1 MPAARVAATADAFVS
16 GHEGK
21 RQNLRVGAFRL
32 EVRERRLLHGG
43 QPLQQLATMME
54 IAIQAIADG
63 EEVCQCV
70 GAQCARC
77 RGQPTLRLSSQSCGN
92 EEPLDRREIHLEFRS
107 EFFNLQPV
115 QFVWVAFRFLLSSG
129 QYALQLSSRVS
140 RWIDYAMRFGLRNA
154 SRPSVRPHS
163 PSGNCGLGSY
173 RTAMVRSCAGT
184 QLRRLA
190 SDATS

>member
-1 MPAARVAATADAFVS
+1 MSQEVELPAARVAATADAFVS

-92 EEPLDRREIHLEFRS
+92 EEPLDRREIHLEFSKRVLEPATGAVRVGGLS
-107 EFFNLQPV
+107 ISPVFWSICLAIEF
-115 QFVWVAFRFLLSSG
+115 
-129 QYALQLSSRVS
+129 SRVQM
-140 RWIDYAMRFGLRNA
+140 D
-154 SRPSVRPHS
+154 
-163 PSGNCGLGSY
+163 
-173 RTAMVRSCAGT
+173 
-184 QLRRLA
+184 
-190 SDATS
+190 